1 MNFLAHLHIAKH
13 CNSNLAGN
21 LLGDFVKGDP
31 NKHYSDS
38 FLTALGFIDL
48 LIAILIVMMYL
59 VLQNHFSQTK
69 HDALRLSHSMYFG
82 ITA

>member
-21 LLGDFVKGDP
+21 LLGDFVKGALINIILIP
-31 NKHYSDS
+31 

-59 VLQNHFSQTK
+59 VLQNRFSQIK
-69 HDALRLSHSMYFG
+69 HDALHLSHSMYFG